1 MKVSEHIRKVPRPIN
16 TIVENNG
23 KPGPNQYAVR
33 ERAGIIYVS
42 VGNPKP
48 KNGHVIGHI
57 IDNKYIPLHDIQ
69 EFAKPDSLSYGSAA
83 LVRSVSKNLVD
94 DLLAVYPC
102 RYIRIMSVASLRVI
116 RPSISNYL
124 ISQQYKKSFVS
135 VFYPGVSVSPNSVS
149 NLLEN
154 LGMDGEKRKAFFKR
168 RIAAISKE
176 HHIAIDGTLK
186 QDTSTVNDLSN
197 FSYKGRVKRYK
208 EISVLY
214 AYDLERMEPVCADVF
229 PGNSI
234 DASSYP
240 SFIRDN
246 DIKDGII
253 VADKGF
259 PHARIK
265 EELSARPS
273 LHFLT
278 PMNDVRI
285 ANNGMLDI
293 EGVLTGIEKQVLYK
307 KAAIKGGHYL
317 YAFKDTGK
325 YAAEET
331 TFLSRA
337 KLMITLTRPSMNT
350 RRKHFI

>member
-214 AYDLERMEPVCADVF
+214 AYDLERMEPVSDWYRKA
-229 PGNSI
+229 GSLQE
-234 DASSYP
+234 SSYQRRP
-240 SFIRDN
+240 
-246 DIKDGII
+246 
-253 VADKGF
+253 
-259 PHARIK
+259 
-265 EELSARPS
+265 LSVCIQGHRK
-273 LHFLT
+273 
-278 PMNDVRI
+278 VR
-285 ANNGMLDI
+285 G
-293 EGVLTGIEKQVLYK
+293 
-307 KAAIKGGHYL
+307 
-317 YAFKDTGK
+317 
-325 YAAEET
+325 
-331 TFLSRA
+331 
-337 KLMITLTRPSMNT
+337 
-350 RRKHFI
+350 